1 MGSRV
6 FRFSLF
12 PAAEAVAAVLL
23 WAQPASST
31 HNTAALYPDLKT
43 LEPVSF
49 SITVSSGEQRLT
61 MGLEAVD
68 ADTGP
73 LELWQTNTKCDPPG
87 PDAEGRIAKQRI
99 YNDGNSD
106 GAFTRTVYT
115 GFTEREAGC
124 MRFHRPHHHRH
135 FGDFYSLELKEFDGN
150 LVTNGVKETFCIADV
165 NDRSSLFSWTEP
177 FAPETRYYT
186 SCTKRNFP
194 QGLSVGW
201 GDLYP
206 SGTSG
211 QYIVVN
217 AVPDGTYCFWAT
229 ADPLNKIWESAAGA
243 GTQDSI
249 ADNTNDAKIAIGTN
263 PVTGNRTVSYLGPS
277 CSS

>member
-6 FRFSLF
+6 FRLF
-12 PAAEAVAAVLL
+12 LLPTAAAVAAVLL
-23 WAQPASST
+23 SAQPASSI
-31 HNTAALYPDLKT
+31 HNTSALYPDLKT
-43 LEPVSF
+43 LEPVNF
-49 SITVSSGEQRLT
+49 GITMSSGEQRLT
-61 MGLEAVD
+61 MDIEAVD

-99 YNDGNSD
+99 YNDGGD
-106 GAFTRTVYT
+106 GGFTRNVDT

-124 MRFHRPHHHRH
+124 MRFHRAHHHRH
-135 FGDFYSLELKEFDGN
+135 FGDFYLLELKDLFGS
-150 LVTNGVKETFCIADV
+150 LVANGVKETFCIADV
-165 NDRSSLFSWTEP
+165 NDRSALFSWTEP
-177 FAPETRYYT
+177 FAPATRYYSGCT
-186 SCTKRNFP
+186 SRKSA

-206 SGTSG
+206 KGTTG
-211 QYIVVN
+211 QYVVVN
-217 AVPDGTYCFWAT
+217 AVPNGTYCFWAT

-243 GTQDSI
+243 GPQDSL

-263 PVTGNRTVSYLGPS
+263 PATGNRTVSYVGPS